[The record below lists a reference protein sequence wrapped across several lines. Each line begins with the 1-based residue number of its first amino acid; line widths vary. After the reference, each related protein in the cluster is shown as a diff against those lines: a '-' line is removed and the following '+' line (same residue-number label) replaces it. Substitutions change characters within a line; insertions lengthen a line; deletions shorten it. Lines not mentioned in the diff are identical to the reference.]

1 LRRAFC
7 TTTSDLAQAAPSH
20 DTVDATR
27 TLTFEAQRLEVL
39 QRSIDD
45 VVATT
50 IDIDWSICVRDVEG
64 REVAGRNADRSMKTA
79 SIGKLLLLVEVARQ
93 CAEGDLTETTLLGQ
107 DPELHVADSGIWQ
120 HLHVEELAVHD
131 LCALIASV
139 SDNLAT
145 NALLK
150 HVGLHRLH
158 DLTESLGLH
167 HTALLD
173 YVRDHRGPDDPET
186 LSIGSASELSLVM
199 SQLSRN
205 ELVSPT
211 VSEQV
216 NAWLATNV
224 DLSMVASAFGLD
236 PLAHAPSDRN
246 FVIRT
251 KTGADPGVRADVGTI
266 GRNAVWF
273 NYAVIA
279 NWNASDPDLR
289 DRALSGMR
297 AIGTTLR
304 TTIEVSAR

>member
-1 LRRAFC
+1 
-7 TTTSDLAQAAPSH
+7 
-20 DTVDATR
+20 
-27 TLTFEAQRLEVL
+27 VL
-39 QRSIDD
+39 QRSIAD
-45 VVATT
+45 VIGTST
-50 IDIDWSICVRDVEG
+50 NIDWSICIRDAAG
-64 REVAGRNADRSMKTA
+64 RELAGCNADRAMKTA

-93 CAEGDLTETTLLGQ
+93 CDEGDLNRATLLGR
-107 DPELHVADSGIWQ
+107 DPELLVADSGLWQ
-120 HLHVEELAVHD
+120 HLVVEELAVHD
-131 LCALIASV
+131 LCLLIASV

-150 HVGLHRLH
+150 HVGLQRLQE
-158 DLTESLGLH
+158 LSQSLGLT

-173 YVRDHRGPDDPET
+173 YVRDQRGPGDPAT
-186 LSIGSASELSLVM
+186 LSTGSASELSNVM
-199 SQLSRN
+199 GQLSRN

-224 DLSMVASAFGLD
+224 DLSMVASVFGLD

-246 FVIRT
+246 FIIRN

-289 DRALSGMR
+289 DSALSGMR
-297 AIGTTLR
+297 AIGTILR
-304 TTIEVSAR
+304 TAIETNA

>member
-1 LRRAFC
+1 LQRAFC
-7 TTTSDLAQAAPSH
+7 TTTRDLAHAASSH

-27 TLTFEAQRLEVL
+27 TLTFEAQRLKVL

-50 IDIDWSICVRDVEG
+50 ADIDWSICIRDVAG
-64 REVAGRNADRSMKTA
+64 RQVAGRNADRSMKTA

-93 CAEGDLTETTLLGQ
+93 CAEGDLTGTTLLGW
-107 DPELHVADSGIWQ
+107 DPELRVADSGIWQ
-120 HLHVEELAVHD
+120 HLHVEELAVDD
-131 LCALIASV
+131 LCVLIASV

-150 HVGLHRLH
+150 HVGLQRLH
-158 DLTESLGLH
+158 DLAESLGLE

-186 LSIGSASELSLVM
+186 LSTGSASELSQMM

-224 DLSMVASAFGLD
+224 DLSMVASVFGLD
-236 PLAHAPSDRN
+236 PLAHPPSDRN
-246 FVIRT
+246 FIIRN
-251 KTGADPGVRADVGTI
+251 KTGADQGVRADVGMI

-273 NYAVIA
+273 SYAVIG
-279 NWNASDPDLR
+279 NWNASAPDLR
-289 DRALSGMR
+289 DSALSGMR
-297 AIGTTLR
+297 AIGTILR
-304 TTIEVSAR
+304 TIIETHA

>member
-1 LRRAFC
+1 M
-7 TTTSDLAQAAPSH
+7 
-20 DTVDATR
+20 
-27 TLTFEAQRLEVL
+27 L

-50 IDIDWSICVRDVEG
+50 VDIDWSICIRDAEG
-64 REVAGRNADRSMKTA
+64 REVAGRNAERSMKTA
-79 SIGKLLLLVEVARQ
+79 SVGKLLLLVEVARQ
-93 CAEGDLTETTLLGQ
+93 CAEGDLTGTTLLGQ
-107 DPELHVADSGIWQ
+107 DPELRVADSGIWQ
-120 HLHVEELAVHD
+120 HLRVEELAVHD
-131 LCALIASV
+131 LCVLIASV

-145 NALLK
+145 NVVLK
-150 HVGLHRLH
+150 HVGLQRLH
-158 DLTESLGLH
+158 DLAESLGLE

-186 LSIGSASELSLVM
+186 LSTGSASELSLVM

-224 DLSMVASAFGLD
+224 DLSMVASVFGLD
-236 PLAHAPSDRN
+236 PLAHPPSDRN
-246 FVIRT
+246 FIIRN
-251 KTGADPGVRADVGTI
+251 KTGADPGVRADVGMI
-266 GRNAVWF
+266 GRNAVRF

-289 DRALSGMR
+289 DSALSGMH
-297 AIGTTLR
+297 AIGTILR
-304 TTIEVSAR
+304 TTIETNA

>member
-1 LRRAFC
+1 LRHAFC
-7 TTTSDLAQAAPSH
+7 TTTRDLAHAASPH

-27 TLTFEAQRLEVL
+27 TLTFEAQRLKVL

-45 VVATT
+45 VVAAAA
-50 IDIDWSICVRDVEG
+50 DIDWSISIRDVAG

-93 CAEGDLTETTLLGQ
+93 CAEGDLTGTTLLGR
-107 DPELHVADSGIWQ
+107 DPELRVTDSGIWQ

-131 LCALIASV
+131 LCVLVASV

-150 HVGLHRLH
+150 HVGLQRVH
-158 DLTESLGLH
+158 DLAESLGLE

-186 LSIGSASELSLVM
+186 LSTGSASELSRLM

-216 NAWLATNV
+216 NAWLAMNV
-224 DLSMVASAFGLD
+224 DLSMVASVFGLD
-236 PLAHAPSDRN
+236 PLAHPPSDRN
-246 FVIRT
+246 FIIRN
-251 KTGADPGVRADVGTI
+251 KTGADPGVRADVGMI

-279 NWNASDPDLR
+279 NWSAADPDLR
-289 DRALSGMR
+289 DSALSGTR
-297 AIGTTLR
+297 AIGTMLR
-304 TTIEVSAR
+304 TTIETDA